1 MKIYL
6 ILFTLFFSFK
16 VVSQNNLA
24 IYEVLFKVE
33 NEKRSSEFFNLISEA
48 SKNLE
53 YELIFNDNE
62 SQFSISRKLNLEG
75 INLAASKIISKGVY
89 YFTKK
94 QNENYIINENV
105 FYKKE
110 LISDWKFHNEQKIIN
125 NYTCFKA
132 TTIKKVV
139 NYKGTFNHAITA
151 WYCPEI
157 PFGFGPNGYNGLPGL
172 IFELI
177 ESPANHFVIRSI
189 NLKKQNKEN
198 FIDLKKYEEI
208 KEEDYVKKIKSN
220 LPSK

>member
-125 NYTCFKA
+125 NYICFKA
-132 TTIKKVV
+132 TTIKKVI
-139 NYKGTFNHAITA
+139 NSKGTFNHTITA

-189 NLKKQNKEN
+189 NLKKQNKEK

>member
-89 YFTKK
+89 YFSKK

-105 FYKKE
+105 LQE
-110 LISDWKFHNEQKIIN
+110 RIN
-125 NYTCFKA
+125 K
-132 TTIKKVV
+132 
-139 NYKGTFNHAITA
+139 
-151 WYCPEI
+151 
-157 PFGFGPNGYNGLPGL
+157 
-172 IFELI
+172 
-177 ESPANHFVIRSI
+177 
-189 NLKKQNKEN
+189 
-198 FIDLKKYEEI
+198 
-208 KEEDYVKKIKSN
+208 
-220 LPSK
+220 